1 MYIYFMLKERNIML
15 KTEFMEKLRL
25 FSEELKTLGNFLE
38 SGFVWHFSDN
48 DLLMNV
54 LQEQCEHADPY
65 CRMIKGNP
73 YRKLNRCI
81 HFHHDESFRKLRLSP
96 GFRIAE
102 CHAGV
107 KTLAVGMTVSGVL
120 KGVLFVGPFAGETK
134 RLVPLD
140 LPSVSDRKLSLLGD
154 YLKQRMDHLFDS
166 EWLPGQEKPLLT
178 QLPSSDRRILAAA
191 NYMRDHCYDWSTAK
205 QAAEVSGLSVS
216 RFLHLFRTETGYSF
230 SDWLQRLRVARA
242 CRLLE
247 ESPYKLAEIAEIA
260 GIRDQSRMTVLFRR
274 YLNTTPGEYRAS
286 SRRENAAK
294 ADA

>member
-120 KGVLFVGPFAGETK
+120 KGVLFVGPFAGEAK

-191 NYMRDHCYDWSTAK
+191 NYMRDHCYDRITAK

-242 CRLLE
+242 WRLLE
-247 ESPYKLAEIAEIA
+247 ESPYKLAEIAEIS

-286 SRRENAAK
+286 SLRENAAK

>member
-120 KGVLFVGPFAGETK
+120 KGVLFVGPFAGEAK

-191 NYMRDHCYDWSTAK
+191 NYMRDHCYDWITAK

-242 CRLLE
+242 CRLL
-247 ESPYKLAEIAEIA
+247 SWRKSRKFPGFAIRA
-260 GIRDQSRMTVLFRR
+260 G
-274 YLNTTPGEYRAS
+274 
-286 SRRENAAK
+286 
-294 ADA
+294 

>member
-120 KGVLFVGPFAGETK
+120 KGVLFVGPFAGEAK

-140 LPSVSDRKLSLLGD
+140 LPSVSDQRLKLLGE

-166 EWLPGQEKPLLT
+166 EWLPGLEKPLLT

-191 NYMRDHCYDWSTAK
+191 NYMRDHCYDLVTAR
-205 QAAEVSGLSVS
+205 QAADISGLSVS
-216 RFLHLFRTETGYSF
+216 RFLHLFRMETGYSF

-247 ESPYKLAEIAEIA
+247 ESPYKLAEIAEIS

-286 SRRENAAK
+286 SLRENAAK

>member
-15 KTEFMEKLRL
+15 KTDFMEKLRL
-25 FSEELKTLGNFLE
+25 FSEELKALGDFLE

-54 LQEQCEHADPY
+54 PQEQSEHNHPY

-81 HFHHDESFRKLRLSP
+81 HFHHDESFRKLRLAP

-120 KGVLFVGPFAGETK
+120 KGVLFVGPFAGEMN
-134 RLVPLD
+134 RPVQLEVP
-140 LPSVSDRKLSLLGD
+140 SMSDRRLAQLGE

-166 EWLPGQEKPLLT
+166 EWLPEQGRPLLT
-178 QLPSSDRRILAAA
+178 QLPSSDRRILSAAH
-191 NYMRDHCYDWSTAK
+191 YMRTHCYDFLTAK
-205 QAAEVSGLSVS
+205 QTADACGLSVS

-247 ESPYKLAEIAEIA
+247 ESPYKLAEIAEIS

-286 SRRENAAK
+286 SLRENAAK

>member
-107 KTLAVGMTVSGVL
+107 KTLAVGMTVSGSPVRFGPETESAGRL
-120 KGVLFVGPFAGETK
+120 SQTADGSSLRFGVAARAGKTASDPAPLFGSTDSRRGQLHAG
-134 RLVPLD
+134 
-140 LPSVSDRKLSLLGD
+140 
-154 YLKQRMDHLFDS
+154 
-166 EWLPGQEKPLLT
+166 PLL
-178 QLPSSDRRILAAA
+178 
-191 NYMRDHCYDWSTAK
+191 
-205 QAAEVSGLSVS
+205 
-216 RFLHLFRTETGYSF
+216 
-230 SDWLQRLRVARA
+230 
-242 CRLLE
+242 
-247 ESPYKLAEIAEIA
+247 
-260 GIRDQSRMTVLFRR
+260 
-274 YLNTTPGEYRAS
+274 
-286 SRRENAAK
+286 
-294 ADA
+294 

>member
-1 MYIYFMLKERNIML
+1 ML

-96 GFRIAE
+96 GFQIAE
-102 CHAGV
+102 GHAGV

-120 KGVLFVGPFAGETK
+120 KGVLFVGPFAGEAK

-191 NYMRDHCYDWSTAK
+191 NSMRDHCYDWITAK

-247 ESPYKLAEIAEIA
+247 ESPYKLAEIAEIS

-286 SRRENAAK
+286 SLRENAAK